1 MTLGSDA
8 TGDVYFRDASGFLEK
23 LAASTDGHVLT
34 STGAG
39 SIPAWEA
46 IPSSGLDAA
55 NGVDN
60 RIATFTDSDSLNGE
74 ANLTF
79 DGSTLTVTGDQV
91 LSGAAELFVNDT
103 ANANVTTGITINQGA
118 ADDEILTLKSSDVAQ
133 GQTTYAEADTF
144 GTFSKVSATAG
155 GLEIMGLRDADGD
168 PHGALNLV
176 ARISETGATTTD
188 DAAAL
193 AVMGF
198 QSWVREAGGDGTT
211 HNRVQDTE
219 NAFAWYSG
227 GNTVMVLKGGGVL
240 HLTNTT
246 LVALDDEDRA
256 MQQQSSDGLGMAMTK
271 WDEEMSAS
279 VDDLRRVGA
288 LSSYNPK
295 TGQSDFRNVQRYQDV
310 LGGAIWQTHAR
321 LMDTKEEM
329 QKIIGVQSNRIAI
342 LETQVQGL
350 LN

>member
-1 MTLGSDA
+1 
-8 TGDVYFRDASGFLEK
+8 
-23 LAASTDGHVLT
+23 
-34 STGAG
+34 
-39 SIPAWEA
+39 
-46 IPSSGLDAA
+46 
-55 NGVDN
+55 
-60 RIATFTDSDSLNGE
+60 
-74 ANLTF
+74 
-79 DGSTLTVTGDQV
+79 
-91 LSGAAELFVNDT
+91 
-103 ANANVTTGITINQGA
+103 
-118 ADDEILTLKSSDVAQ
+118 
-133 GQTTYAEADTF
+133 
-144 GTFSKVSATAG
+144 
-155 GLEIMGLRDADGD
+155 MGLRDANGD

-246 LVALDDEDRA
+246 LVALDDEDDVGLVRA